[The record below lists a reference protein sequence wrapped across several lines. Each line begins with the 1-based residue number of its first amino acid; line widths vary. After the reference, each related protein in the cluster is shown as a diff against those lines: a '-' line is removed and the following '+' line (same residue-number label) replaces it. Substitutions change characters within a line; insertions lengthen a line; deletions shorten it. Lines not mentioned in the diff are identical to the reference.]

1 MDGGKTVALLDEI
14 KALADSMGIQFV
26 GKDGVYRMSMTV
38 AERKAFL
45 SRKKLEYIASFKI
58 DDAGKKMS
66 YTEML
71 KESGSGVTGAEDFD
85 ESGMTTGF
93 GFKTE
98 TYRTG
103 PGPREGTIIEQSDFF
118 GRKYDYRFDFRKVR
132 ERVEQLAEREGYRF
146 FYELTA
152 GGW

>member
-1 MDGGKTVALLDEI
+1 MSLFDDI
-14 KALADSMGIQFV
+14 KAFADSEGLELT
-26 GKDGVYRMSMTV
+26 GHKSGYRLNKNI

-45 SRKKLEYIASFKI
+45 SRKRLDYSASFKI
-58 DDAGKKMS
+58 DDAARKVLFS
-66 YTEML
+66 EML

-118 GRKYDYRFDFRKVR
+118 GKKYEYRFDFRTVR
-132 ERVEQLAEREGYRF
+132 ERIEAMALAAGYEF
-146 FYELTA
+146 FYELTTR
-152 GGW
+152 GW

>member
-1 MDGGKTVALLDEI
+1 MALLDEI
-14 KALADSMGIQFV
+14 KAAAQQMGFQV
-26 GKDGVYRMSMTV
+26 EEKRGTYRMHMTV

-58 DDAGKKMS
+58 DDAAKKMS
-66 YTEML
+66 FTEML
-71 KESGSGVTGAEDFD
+71 KESGSGMTGGGDFD

-103 PGPREGTIIEQSDFF
+103 PGPRQGTIVEQSDLF
-118 GRKYDYRFDFRKVR
+118 GKKYEYQVDFRVVR
-132 ERVEQLAEREGYRF
+132 EKLEALAEREGYEF